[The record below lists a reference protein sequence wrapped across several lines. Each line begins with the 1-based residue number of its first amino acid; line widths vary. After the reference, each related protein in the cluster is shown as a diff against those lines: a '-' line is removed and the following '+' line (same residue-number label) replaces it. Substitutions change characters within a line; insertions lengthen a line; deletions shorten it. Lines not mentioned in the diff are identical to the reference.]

1 METGSLGMIET
12 WGITPAIEAADAGSK
27 AANVTCIGC
36 QTVRA
41 GLITVMFLGDVAAVR
56 VAVDAGAA
64 AAARVGKVVSKHVIP
79 RPDRQVR
86 KAVQTST
93 SFSTARAE
101 KDPPCRA
108 PSPEVKPLPVIS
120 GRGKRPRRRY
130 KRKQRKSGR
139 WWQQCQRTSAR
150 RISNSHL
157 RWKQGLGTAA
167 SSAIPSEEPGKKA
180 SKKKSKRKAQL
191 TRAGK
196 LDLRPG
202 PLLNCGTEVSRNAFY
217 FMPNKG

>member
-93 SFSTARAE
+93 SFGTARAE
-101 KDPPCRA
+101 KEPTLPA
-108 PSPEVKPLPVIS
+108 PSPEIKPLPVIPVGEPTPAPVQAEAAEVS
-120 GRGKRPRRRY
+120 PVVAAVSEKFREDEIEPPAPAEP
-130 KRKQRKSGR
+130 SV
-139 WWQQCQRTSAR
+139 
-150 RISNSHL
+150 
-157 RWKQGLGTAA
+157 GTAA
-167 SSAIPSEEPGKKA
+167 SSAMPPEEPGKKG

-191 TRAGK
+191 TRAG
-196 LDLRPG
+196 
-202 PLLNCGTEVSRNAFY
+202 S
-217 FMPNKG
+217 

>member
-101 KDPPCRA
+101 KEPTLPA
-108 PSPEVKPLPVIS
+108 PSPEVKPLPVIPV
-120 GRGKRPRRRY
+120 GEPTPAPVQAEAAEVRPVVAAVSEDFREADIEQPPPVEPRV
-130 KRKQRKSGR
+130 
-139 WWQQCQRTSAR
+139 
-150 RISNSHL
+150 
-157 RWKQGLGTAA
+157 GTAA
-167 SSAIPSEEPGKKA
+167 SSAIPPEEPGKKA

-191 TRAGK
+191 TRAG
-196 LDLRPG
+196 
-202 PLLNCGTEVSRNAFY
+202 S
-217 FMPNKG
+217 